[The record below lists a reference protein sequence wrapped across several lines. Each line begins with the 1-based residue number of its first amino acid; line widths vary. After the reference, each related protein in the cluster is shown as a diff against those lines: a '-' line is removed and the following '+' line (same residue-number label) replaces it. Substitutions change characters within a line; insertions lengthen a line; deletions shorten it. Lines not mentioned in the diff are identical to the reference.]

1 MKKSVVAIV
10 SCDSYESAL
19 VESAVR
25 KGFDLIGGID
35 RIVKPEE
42 KILLKPNVLRGSD
55 PGRCV
60 TTHPEVFKAVAKI
73 MLEQKAL
80 LSYGDSPGDPTS
92 TVSALKKSG
101 FFAVAEEL
109 GIIQA
114 DFDHGKDCAFAEGVV
129 NKRLTIV
136 NAVSD
141 SDGVV
146 SLPKLKT
153 HGLTRITG
161 AIKNQFGCVPGMKK
175 GQYHAQFPDVFEFSK
190 LLADI
195 TLFVKPRLYVMDA
208 IYAMEGNGP
217 QSGDPKK
224 LGVLLFSTDPV
235 AIDTVAC
242 QIVDMNPEFVPT
254 NATGRIAGLGTD
266 SMENIEVRGESILKV
281 LNKTFVAV
289 RKPPVPLP
297 GNRYLSEIR
306 RLFLPRPV
314 IDKDK
319 CIVCKKCIQVCPV
332 EPKVL
337 EMKKNKKTPQYDYR
351 RCIRCYCCHEM
362 CPAKAIHIHEPVLK
376 KVLPFLVYA
385 SLFFSVR
392 HSKRA
397 SEKEPGGKSMPLA

>member
-1 MKKSVVAIV
+1 MEDYMKKSVVGIV
-10 SCDSYESAL
+10 SCESYESAL

-25 KGFDLIGGID
+25 KGLDLIGGIGQ
-35 RIVKPEE
+35 IVKPAE
-42 KILLKPNVLRGSD
+42 KIVLKPNVLQGSD
-55 PGRCV
+55 PERCV
-60 TTHPEVFKAVAKI
+60 TTHPEVFRAVAKI
-73 MLEQKAL
+73 MLEQKVQ
-80 LSYGDSPGDPTS
+80 LSYGDSPGDPMS

-101 FFAVAEEL
+101 FLSVAEEL
-109 GIIQA
+109 GIGQA
-114 DFDHGKDCAFAEGVV
+114 DFDHGKDCAFADGVV
-129 NKRLTIV
+129 NKRLTIAD
-136 NAVSD
+136 AVLT

-242 QIVDMNPEFVPT
+242 LIVDVNPEFVPT
-254 NATGRIAGLGTD
+254 NVCGRIAGLGTD
-266 SMENIEVRGESILKV
+266 LIENIELLGEQISKV
-281 LNKTFVAV
+281 LDKSFVAV

-297 GNRYLSEIR
+297 GNRFLYEIR

-337 EMKKNKKTPQYDYR
+337 EMSQRKKTPQYDYR

-362 CPAKAIHIHEPVLK
+362 CPAKAIHIYEPTLK
-376 KVLPFLVYA
+376 KLLPFLTYA
-385 SLFFSVR
+385 SLVFSVR

-397 SEKEPGGKSMPLA
+397 SKKGTGAR

>member
-1 MKKSVVAIV
+1 MKKSIVAIV
-10 SCDSYESAL
+10 TCESYESGL

-25 KGFDLIGGID
+25 KGLNLIGGINQ
-35 RIVKPEE
+35 IVKPGE

-55 PGRCV
+55 PERCV
-60 TTHPEVFKAVAKI
+60 TTHPEVFRAVAKI
-73 MLEQKAL
+73 LLEQKVI
-80 LSYGDSPGDPTS
+80 LSYGDSPGDPLS
-92 TVSALKKSG
+92 TISALKKSG
-101 FFAVAEEL
+101 FFTVAEEL
-109 GIIQA
+109 GISQD
-114 DFDHGKDCAFAEGVV
+114 DFDHGQDCAFADGVV
-129 NKRLTIV
+129 NKRLSIV
-136 NAVSD
+136 NAVLKN
-141 SDGVV
+141 DGVV

-195 TLFVKPRLYVMDA
+195 TLFIKPRLYVMDA

-235 AIDTVAC
+235 AIDTVC
-242 QIVDMNPEFVPT
+242 CKIVDMDPGFVPT
-254 NATGRIAGLGTD
+254 IASGRIAGLGTD
-266 SMENIEVRGESILKV
+266 SMNEIEVRGQTILSV
-281 LNKTFVAV
+281 QDKTFVAV
-289 RKPPVPLP
+289 RKAPVPLP
-297 GNRYLSEIR
+297 GNRFLSEIR

-314 IDKDK
+314 INKSK
-319 CIVCKKCIQVCPV
+319 CIVCKKCVQVCPV
-332 EPKVL
+332 EPKAL
-337 EMKKNKKTPQYDYR
+337 EMKKGKKTPQYDYS

-362 CPAKAIHIHEPVLK
+362 CPAKAIHIHETTLK
-376 KVLPFLVYA
+376 KLLPFLSYA

-397 SEKEPGGKSMPLA
+397 SAKESEGNHPK

>member
-1 MKKSVVAIV
+1 MKKSLVAIV
-10 SCDSYESAL
+10 SCESYESAL

-25 KGFDLIGGID
+25 KGIDLIGGIG
-35 RIVKPEE
+35 RIVKPSE

-55 PGRCV
+55 PERCV
-60 TTHPEVFKAVAKI
+60 TTHPEVFRAVAKV
-73 MLEQKAL
+73 MLEQKVQ
-80 LSYGDSPGDPTS
+80 LSYGDSPGDPMS
-92 TVSALKKSG
+92 TISALKKSG

-109 GIIQA
+109 EIKQA
-114 DFDHGKDCAFAEGVV
+114 DFDHGKDCAFSEGVV
-129 NKRLTIV
+129 NKRLTIS
-136 NAVSD
+136 NAVLD
-141 SDGVV
+141 CDGVV

-161 AIKNQFGCVPGMKK
+161 AIKNQFGCVPGMRK

-195 TLFVKPRLYVMDA
+195 TLFIKPRLYVMDA

-242 QIVDMNPEFVPT
+242 KIVDMNPKFVPT
-254 NATGRIAGLGTD
+254 NEFGRIAGLGTD
-266 SMENIEVRGESILKV
+266 LMENIDVRGELIDSV
-281 LNKTFVAV
+281 MDKTFVAV

-297 GNRYLSEIR
+297 GNRFLSEIR

-314 IDKDK
+314 INKK
-319 CIVCKKCIQVCPV
+319 QCIVCKKCIEVCPV

-337 EMKKNKKTPQYDYR
+337 EMEKNKKIPQYDYR

-362 CPAKAIHIHEPVLK
+362 CPSKAIHIHEPALK
-376 KVLPFLVYA
+376 KALPFLSYA

-397 SEKEPGGKSMPLA
+397 SEKEPSGNHPE

>member
-1 MKKSVVAIV
+1 MEKSVVAIV
-10 SCDSYESAL
+10 SCESYESAL

-25 KGFDLIGGID
+25 KGLDLIGGIG
-35 RIVKPEE
+35 RIVKPSD

-55 PGRCV
+55 PERCV
-60 TTHPEVFKAVAKI
+60 TTHPEVFRAVAKV
-73 MLEQKAL
+73 MLEQKVQ
-80 LSYGDSPGDPTS
+80 LSYGDSPGDPMS
-92 TVSALKKSG
+92 TIGALKKSG
-101 FFAVAEEL
+101 FFGVAEEL
-109 GIIQA
+109 EIEHA
-114 DFDHGKDCAFAEGVV
+114 DFDHGKDLAFAEGVV
-129 NKRLTIV
+129 NKRLTIS
-136 NAVSD
+136 NAVLD
-141 SDGVV
+141 CDGVV

-235 AIDTVAC
+235 AIDTIAC
-242 QIVDMNPEFVPT
+242 KIVDVNPEFVPT
-254 NATGRIAGLGTD
+254 NACGRIAGLGTD
-266 SMENIEVRGESILKV
+266 SIENIEVRGEQIDNV
-281 LNKTFVAV
+281 MDKTFVAV

-297 GNRYLSEIR
+297 GNRFLSEIR

-314 IDKDK
+314 INKDL

-337 EMKKNKKTPQYDYR
+337 GMIKNKKTPQYDYR

-362 CPAKAIHIHEPVLK
+362 CPAKAIHIHEPALK
-376 KVLPFLVYA
+376 KALPFLSYA
-385 SLFFSVR
+385 SLLFSVR

-397 SEKEPGGKSMPLA
+397 SEKEPSGNRPE